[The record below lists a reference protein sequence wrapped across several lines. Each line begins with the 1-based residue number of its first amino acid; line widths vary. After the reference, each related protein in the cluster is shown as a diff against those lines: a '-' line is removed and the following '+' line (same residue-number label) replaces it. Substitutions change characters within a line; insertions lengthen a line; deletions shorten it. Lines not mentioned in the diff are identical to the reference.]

1 MADPAGVYL
10 SVVLW
15 SPGSPI
21 VCLYTLRLSESKMV
35 MGWSC
40 NEVGLSPANR
50 RVKNSKPFHPMYKIS
65 VC

>member
-10 SVVLW
+10 SVVLC

-21 VCLYTLRLSESKMV
+21 VCLYTLRLSESKLV

-40 NEVGLSPANR
+40 NEVGLPPGNR
-50 RVKNSKPFHPMYKIS
+50 RVRNSKTFPSNAQIS